1 MELVN
6 FTYHAKSQRDRSK
19 TLQVS
24 LNSFIQRLHFLMED
38 AGSVSNTN
46 IDFLEQE
53 KYEEHRSLFIR
64 YFVAT
69 IYFVDN
75 NKEKRM
81 N

>member
-24 LNSFIQRLHFLMED
+24 LNSIIQRLHFLMVD
-38 AGSVSNTN
+38 ARSASNTN

-53 KYEEHRSLFIR
+53 KYEEHRSLFLR

-69 IYFVDN
+69 GYFIDN
-75 NKEKRM
+75 NRKRM